1 MYSRKK
7 TAFVEAVRGIKALK
21 CSKMHSLLLSLCCCC
36 FCVLLFCVF
45 FFFFYVAL
53 LKVMRLQIKLY
64 ITFYAINIVTFKSF
78 IFTVN
83 LNQLLKSYHFLM
95 LTFSILVSFTSKHT
109 LRFHCVRSLVHKV
122 SFPKKS

>member
-1 MYSRKK
+1 MFKD
-7 TAFVEAVRGIKALK
+7 AFLIAVF
-21 CSKMHSLLLSLCCCC
+21 MLLLFLC
-36 FCVLLFCVF
+36 FTVLCF

-64 ITFYAINIVTFKSF
+64 ITFHAINIVTFKSF